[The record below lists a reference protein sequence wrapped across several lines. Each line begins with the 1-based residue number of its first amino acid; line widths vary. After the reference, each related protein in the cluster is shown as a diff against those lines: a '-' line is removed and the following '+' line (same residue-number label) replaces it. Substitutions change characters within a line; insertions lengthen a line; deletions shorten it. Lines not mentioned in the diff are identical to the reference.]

1 MSVAFSPPQTI
12 IEAGSGARRY
22 WQEVWRYRE
31 LLLFLSWRLLL
42 IRYKQTVLG
51 VAWALSRPLLTLCI
65 VTLIFSRF
73 AGLPSDGVPY
83 ALLVIA
89 GLLPWQFFA
98 GALTESSGI
107 LIDNANL
114 LTKVYFPRLLLPASA
129 WLLCLVDFLVSA
141 VILIGLMVWYGHGP
155 TWKIVTLPLFLLLL
169 LGASFGAGLWVAAL
183 NVRYRDFRHLV
194 PFVVQFGLYLSPVGF
209 SLTLVP
215 EHWRWLYALNPM
227 VGIIDGF
234 RWCLLDTGVSLHWP
248 GILVS
253 ALCVAVLAI
262 SGLRYFQRTEH
273 SLADII

>member
-1 MSVAFSPPQTI
+1 LSAAFAPPQTI
-12 IEAGSGARRY
+12 IQAGNDTRHY
-22 WQEVWRYRE
+22 WREVWRYRE

-51 VAWALSRPLLTLCI
+51 LAWALSRPLLTLAI
-65 VTLIFSRF
+65 VTLVFSRF

-98 GALTESSGI
+98 GTLAESSGI
-107 LIDNANL
+107 LVDNANL

-129 WLLCLVDFLVSA
+129 WLVCLADFAVAALLLV
-141 VILIGLMVWYGHGP
+141 GLMCWHGHAP
-155 TWKIVTLPLFLLLL
+155 TWRLAALPLFLLLL
-169 LGASFGAGLWVAAL
+169 FGAAGGAGLWVAAL

-209 SLTLVP
+209 SASLVP
-215 EHWRWLYALNPM
+215 ERWRWLYALNPL

-234 RWCLLDTGVSLHWP
+234 RWCLLDTGVPLHLP
-248 GILVS
+248 GVLLSAVCVIL
-253 ALCVAVLAI
+253 LAW
-262 SGLRYFQRTEH
+262 SGLRYFRQTEH
-273 SLADII
+273 ALADII